1 MDAPLRKLTL
11 AFPKTIEASI
21 LDVLDDMEPPLQ
33 GYSFM
38 TAKGRGPDMQ
48 LSAVSERVQG
58 AGNVVLVKIIV
69 PENDVDAILEAIR
82 INCSRPNIS
91 YWVEPI
97 LDFGRLQ

>member
-11 AFPKTIEASI
+11 AFPKNIEASI
-21 LDVLDDMEPPLQ
+21 LDVLDAMEPPLQ

-48 LSAVSERVQG
+48 LNAVSERVQG
-58 AGNVVLVKIIV
+58 AGNIVLVKIIV
-69 PENDVDAILEAIR
+69 PGDDIGVILETIR
-82 INCSRPNIS
+82 IKCGRPNIS